1 MNFADGY
8 GQWLDRKEVCF
19 SKSASVVVMITDT
32 CPCHYPDNYVSN
44 KRWCCGDMYHL
55 DLSVWAYEKVSWQQV
70 YVGGWDEVGLGP
82 KFLGGKEGM
91 CTAAA
96 VLAQA
101 GGNVVESAAGR
112 HSYSTVQLSL

>member
-55 DLSVWAYEKVSWQQV
+55 DLSVWSYEKVSCQQV
-70 YVGGWDEVGLGP
+70 YVGGWDGVELGL
-82 KFLGGKEGM
+82 KLLGGKEGM
-91 CTAAA
+91 YIERVHPASASIIQSAC
-96 VLAQA
+96 AQ
-101 GGNVVESAAGR
+101 
-112 HSYSTVQLSL
+112 QLPY